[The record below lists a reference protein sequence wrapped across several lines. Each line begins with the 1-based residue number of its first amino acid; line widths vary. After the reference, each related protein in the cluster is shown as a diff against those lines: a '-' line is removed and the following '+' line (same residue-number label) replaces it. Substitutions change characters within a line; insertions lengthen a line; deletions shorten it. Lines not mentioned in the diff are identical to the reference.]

1 MRSRR
6 KKTAREINMNI
17 DESFKELET
26 IVSRMENNPQ
36 SIEEALADY
45 DKGMALV
52 KSLKSEL
59 SSIEKKIKVINAETG
74 EEDEM

>member
-1 MRSRR
+1 
-6 KKTAREINMNI
+6 MNI

-36 SIEEALADY
+36 SIEDALSDY

-52 KSLKSEL
+52 RSLKAEL
-59 SSIEKKIKVINAETG
+59 TGIEKKISIINAETG
-74 EEDEM
+74 EEEEL

>member
-1 MRSRR
+1 
-6 KKTAREINMNI
+6 MNI

-36 SIEEALADY
+36 SIEESLADY

-59 SSIEKKIKVINAETG
+59 SGIEKKIKVINAETG

>member
-52 KSLKSEL
+52 RSLKSEL
-59 SSIEKKIKVINAETG
+59 SGIEKKIKVINAETG

>member
-1 MRSRR
+1 
-6 KKTAREINMNI
+6 MNI

-59 SSIEKKIKVINAETG
+59 SGIEKKIKIINAETG

>member
-1 MRSRR
+1 
-6 KKTAREINMNI
+6 MNI

-59 SSIEKKIKVINAETG
+59 SGIEKKIKVINAETG

>member
-59 SSIEKKIKVINAETG
+59 SGIEKKIKIINAETG

>member
-59 SSIEKKIKVINAETG
+59 SGKEKKIKVINAETG

>member
-59 SSIEKKIKVINAETG
+59 SGIEKKIKVINAETG